1 VLTDPLAKNRQ
12 RLLELRARGFERP
25 TTDELRARYL
35 SLRAQAGL
43 GIWETEAGA
52 QLYGQLTGQTVR
64 AGPRAS
70 YVFTGPDSISRLWDV
85 ADHVH
90 YGDSNFLVL
99 GERGSGKEAI
109 AHLVAE
115 AAGVGAVVNFNCA
128 TLVETLAV
136 GQLFG
141 VAAGAASGVVAR
153 RGLVKRAEGGVLFL
167 DEFFAAPPTMFPQ
180 LLRLLEQR
188 TYSQIGREEE
198 EVPFSGWIV
207 AASNRFPTEEV
218 LEAAVEA
225 GEVPG
230 DLVDRFS
237 ARIEVPPLRARRA
250 EIPSMA
256 ENILRGLREARGPS
270 FPFVALDGG
279 TAARLSTHDYHW
291 PGNIRELRRLL
302 LTEGRLRRHGA
313 TDGARLHIPDEDL
326 TRLLGE
332 AAGPPGHDDGG
343 SAPAGAR
350 MPASRRAPSA
360 SAPHAAVNG
369 HAYGNGVAHNPF
381 DRAALRKQRLD
392 AVVAALASRMDLE
405 GKGKVDSRWV
415 AAACDAIWGIERAA
429 GQKLK
434 RTVGLDCTGMAELL
448 NRQAA
453 AAR

>member
-12 RLLELRARGFERP
+12 RMLELRARGFERP

-43 GIWETEAGA
+43 GIWDTEAGA

-64 AGPRAS
+64 AGPLSS

-115 AAGVGAVVNFNCA
+115 AAGVGGVVNFNCA

-198 EVPFSGWIV
+198 EVPFQGWIV

-237 ARIEVPPLRARRA
+237 ARIEVPPLRDRRA

-270 FPFVALDGG
+270 FPFVALDGA

-326 TRLLGE
+326 ARLLGDVARQAANGE
-332 AAGPPGHDDGG
+332 AAAAGPV
-343 SAPAGAR
+343 SAGPAW
-350 MPASRRAPSA
+350 RRAP
-360 SAPHAAVNG
+360 PLAADAGPENG
-369 HAYGNGVAHNPF
+369 HAHGNGAAHNPF
-381 DRAALRKQRLD
+381 DRAAVRRQRLD
-392 AVVAALASRMDLE
+392 AVVAALTSRMELE
-405 GKGKVDSRWV
+405 GKGRVDSRWV
-415 AAACDAIWGIERAA
+415 AGACDAIWGIERAA

-453 AAR
+453 AR